1 MFRSTLPRLLHSS
14 PIAKKPFTIGL
25 IPADG
30 IGKEVIPAAEKVLNA
45 VGKFKFISLDAGFEH
60 FKATGVALP
69 DETVAALKEKCDGA
83 LFGYAI

>member
-1 MFRSTLPRLLHSS
+1 M
-14 PIAKKPFTIGL
+14 

-69 DETVAALKEKCDGA
+69 DETVAALKEKCSNFS
-83 LFGYAI
+83 LFLKFLPTLHSSLLWKITSFP